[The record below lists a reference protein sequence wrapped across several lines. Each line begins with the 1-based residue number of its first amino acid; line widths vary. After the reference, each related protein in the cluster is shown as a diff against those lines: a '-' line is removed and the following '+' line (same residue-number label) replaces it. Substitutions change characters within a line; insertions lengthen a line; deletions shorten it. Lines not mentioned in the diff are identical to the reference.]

1 MPADWNPVSVEREI
15 LAITNDIAKGVSAA
29 TDAYAMFLKAE
40 REFKLAYAR
49 AYMRHTG
56 PAHEKRYQA
65 ELDTESELVAR
76 DAADV
81 AYRFAKSTNESL
93 IAKLDAMRSVSASV
107 RSAYANAGR
116 GEW

>member
-1 MPADWNPVSVEREI
+1 MSDWNPVSVEREI

-29 TDAYAMFLKAE
+29 AEAYSLFLRAE
-40 REFKLAYAR
+40 REYKLAYAR

-65 ELDTESELVAR
+65 EIDTEAELVSR

-81 AYRFAKSTNESL
+81 AYRLAKSTNESL